1 MNPYYYQP
9 GMPIQHLPQQTEPKI
24 YPCVVDSPE
33 QLSTIPPMPN
43 TVYLGLSRDGGSI
56 FQRRMNNDG
65 LMQMLL
71 NMFMQGQFRNHP
83 LMATVN
89 QMMAG
94 KTPEQQRQTIIN
106 VARSRGFDLNQLPP
120 ELLRSA
126 GLTQQ

>member
-1 MNPYYYQP
+1 MNP
-9 GMPIQHLPQQTEPKI
+9 QT
-24 YPCVVDSPE
+24 
-33 QLSTIPPMPN
+33 
-43 TVYLGLSRDGGSI
+43 
-56 FQRRMNNDG
+56 
-65 LMQMLL
+65 LL

-120 ELLRSA
+120 ELLRSV
-126 GLTQQ
+126 GLTN

>member
-1 MNPYYYQP
+1 MNP
-9 GMPIQHLPQQTEPKI
+9 
-24 YPCVVDSPE
+24 
-33 QLSTIPPMPN
+33 
-43 TVYLGLSRDGGSI
+43 
-56 FQRRMNNDG
+56 
-65 LMQMLL
+65 QMLL

-106 VARSRGFDLNQLPP
+106 VAKARGFDLNQLPP